1 MKFEVTILGSSSA
14 TPIFQRNPTSQ
25 IININEKILMLD
37 CGEGTQQQMLRYGI
51 KFNKI
56 DSIFISH
63 LHGDHFFGLIG
74 LLSSMNL
81 NGRVKALNL
90 YCPEPLKD
98 ILDLQF
104 FHSGT
109 VLKFPLNYI
118 FTQNQQAQ
126 KIVENVDF
134 TVETIILNHRIP
146 CTGFLFTTKKKL
158 RKIIKEKVEELK
170 IPKEYIDLIK
180 KGFDYTDSYGNIHS
194 AQGLTTDADE
204 PRSYAY
210 CSDTLYSLDYLQS
223 IKNVNTLYHE
233 ATFLSD
239 MSQRAKET
247 YHTTALEAG
256 QLAAT
261 AQVEALI
268 IGHFSARYKDV
279 GTLLLEAQS
288 VFTNTH
294 LAIEGKCFVV

>member
-14 TPIFQRNPTSQ
+14 TPIFQRNPTAQ
-25 IININEKILMLD
+25 ILNINEKIILID

-63 LHGDHFFGLIG
+63 LHGDHFFGLVG

-90 YCPEPLKD
+90 YCPAALKD

-104 FHSGT
+104 LHSGS
-109 VLKFPLNYI
+109 VLRFPLNYF
-118 FTQNQQAQ
+118 FTQNQQVQ
-126 KIVENVDF
+126 KIADNADYS
-134 TVETIILNHRIP
+134 VETIILNHRIP

-158 RKIIKEKVEELK
+158 RKIIKQKVDALS

-180 KGFDYTDSYGNIHS
+180 KGFDFTDSQGNIHS
-194 AQGLTTDADE
+194 AQALTTDADA

-233 ATFLSD
+233 STFLHD

-256 QLAAT
+256 QLA
-261 AQVEALI
+261 QVANVDTLL

-279 GTLLLEAQS
+279 NLLLLEAQS
-288 VFTNTH
+288 AFKNTY
-294 LAIEGKCFVV
+294 LAVEGKTFTV